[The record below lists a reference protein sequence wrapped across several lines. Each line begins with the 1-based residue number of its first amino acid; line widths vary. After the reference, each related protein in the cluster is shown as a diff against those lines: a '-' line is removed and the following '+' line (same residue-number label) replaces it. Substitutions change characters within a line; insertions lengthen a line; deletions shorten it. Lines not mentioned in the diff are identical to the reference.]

1 MVQGTMLKLSDRQC
15 DCGAAGC
22 RHMKLKAQCFLAIT
36 NLNATQQLQNT
47 QILYFNSGL
56 VHGLVYL
63 SLSSCS
69 TVFLLPCNSFRQLF
83 QSLLQL
89 QGEFLIALLTHR
101 LHVKLH
107 KLVPV
112 GERVR
117 NSCISEDW
125 SVISRGYCLQVRGP
139 ICYFVTY
146 DLCSI
151 TVMISF
157 LQKPVSDKSQR
168 LLLKSNFLNTF

>member
-1 MVQGTMLKLSDRQC
+1 MVQGTMLKLSDRQR

-22 RHMKLKAQCFLAIT
+22 RHMKLKAQCFRAIT
-36 NLNATQQLQNT
+36 NLNTTQQLQNT

-56 VHGLVYL
+56 VHGHVYL

-112 GERVR
+112 GER
-117 NSCISEDW
+117 EKQ
-125 SVISRGYCLQVRGP
+125 L
-139 ICYFVTY
+139 YFRR
-146 DLCSI
+146 L
-151 TVMISF
+151 
-157 LQKPVSDKSQR
+157 VSDQQR
-168 LLLKSNFLNTF
+168 ILSPGERTYLLFCNI